1 MMTKDKTKWA
11 YIAAFIDADGCIGI
25 SRTVLQT
32 TAGNPYYGYDLKT
45 SIGNTSMKIMRWLV
59 RYFGGQFRPKAK
71 NSSKLSDDPGFEWFM
86 NGGYKKMEIFL
97 LGILPYLV
105 IKKEQALIAL
115 SFIRLDGKQNPEMR
129 ASFHEQC
136 MALNSGKSPTTNM
149 FDTSDE
155 EVKIESDLHS
165 NMQSDSVVTQKS

>member
-1 MMTKDKTKWA
+1 MITKDKTKWA
-11 YIAAFIDADGCIGI
+11 YVAAFIDADGCIGI
-25 SRTVLQT
+25 SRTILKT

-45 SIGNTSMKIMRWLV
+45 SIGNTSLKVMRWLV

-105 IKKEQALIAL
+105 IKKEQCLLAL
-115 SFIRLDGKQNPEMR
+115 SFVRLDSKPNPAMR

-136 MALNSGKSPTTNM
+136 MALNSGKSPTTNTL
-149 FDTSDE
+149 DASYKE
-155 EVKIESDLHS
+155 AKIESDLHS
-165 NMQSDSVVTQKS
+165 DMQSDPVVIQES